1 MINYSLRDYQEYKK
15 DYNIYFV
22 IPDRIEYLKY
32 FKYAPKENIIVSR
45 YGVREDIDLIKFY
58 LSKTKE
64 KKNIILYLPE
74 ICINSKI
81 KYSKELNIKKLETTI
96 VPIYK
101 IVIK

>member
-1 MINYSLRDYQEYKK
+1 MIQIKNVSKSYKK
-15 DYNIYFV
+15 GNKV
-22 IPDRIEYLKY
+22 
-32 FKYAPKENIIVSR
+32 
-45 YGVREDIDLIKFY
+45 
-58 LSKTKE
+58 
-64 KKNIILYLPE
+64 ILYLPE